1 MCATCVNEEVQV
13 FGENV
18 YLGHCRYLVIHHP
31 YRRLKSSFGGEED
44 RRGPPWI
51 LFPCDILRFAKQRED
66 WLAGSTGNKDGDKL
80 DPIHEYGVKRKNALF
95 ALPYW
100 KVHPGDSYFRYY

>member
-18 YLGHCRYLVIHHP
+18 YLGHCRYLAIHHP

-100 KVHPGDSYFRYY
+100 KVHPGDSYSQYC